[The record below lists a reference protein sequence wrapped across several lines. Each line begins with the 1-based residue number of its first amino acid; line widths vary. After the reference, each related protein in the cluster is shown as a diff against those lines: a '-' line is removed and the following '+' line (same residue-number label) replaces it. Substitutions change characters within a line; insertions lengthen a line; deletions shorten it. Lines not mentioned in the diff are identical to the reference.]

1 MIQRPKIIV
10 GDAKFEPGT
19 SAQKSGG
26 ALPMSYYISRPNL
39 GNGYVGHLYS
49 LCHLYQLQILTIYYF
64 PLVSKMFF
72 IYKIFS
78 IFSVNRHSLLSWY

>member
-39 GNGYVGHLYS
+39 GNGYVGPHHCS
-49 LCHLYQLQILTIYYF
+49 LALKNPAI
-64 PLVSKMFF
+64 P
-72 IYKIFS
+72 
-78 IFSVNRHSLLSWY
+78 